1 MHGAVLQ
8 SRLLKLLLKLGGE
21 VICIYY
27 PRHAIVWAG
36 CCYFFYFLKY
46 MHLIKQLI
54 SQKLRLR
61 QIVCIL
67 RREYVWL
74 VLPFLGRHI
83 KNEVSKA
90 HKVQAKIYRTG
101 TTLLKLGKSIRQ
113 NVARLFMLH

>member
-1 MHGAVLQ
+1 VAKLSAFITRAM
-8 SRLLKLLLKLGGE
+8 LLYGRVV
-21 VICIYY
+21 VI
-27 PRHAIVWAG
+27 
-36 CCYFFYFLKY
+36 FFYFLKY